1 MINLTN
7 TKLAIK
13 QSLTWARLNG
23 GSKNAVL
30 LTFDDGPHAE
40 STPIVLELLK
50 EYKARAIFFVV
61 GARIHRAPHLLERI
75 LDEGHALGNHSY
87 SHPLERQHR
96 FGAYLQDLQ
105 KCQKTIEQLT
115 SHRPKYFRPPLGTLS
130 LTSLIA
136 PRLLGLT
143 TVLWSAS
150 GNDWG
155 LRNAQEAHAAAE
167 TLAKELTARTSPN
180 DIVLLHDDHPYIG
193 EMLKVLLPQL
203 AARNCDLSSAL
214 DSVR

>member
-13 QSLTWARLNG
+13 QSLTWAHLNG
-23 GSKNAVL
+23 GLKNAVL
-30 LTFDDGPHAE
+30 LTFDDGPHPE
-40 STPIVLELLK
+40 STPIVLDLLQ

-75 LDEGHALGNHSY
+75 LAEGHALGNHSY

-96 FGAYLQDLQ
+96 FGVYLQDL
-105 KCQKTIEQLT
+105 KECQKTIEQVT
-115 SHRPKYFRPPLGTLS
+115 GHTPKYFRPPLGTFS

-143 TVLWSAS
+143 TVLWSAN
-150 GNDWG
+150 GNDWE
-155 LRNAQEAHAAAE
+155 LKNAAE
-167 TLAKELTARTSPN
+167 ARTAAERLVKELTAKPSAN
-180 DIVLLHDDHPYIG
+180 DIVLLHDDHRYAG
-193 EMLKVLLPQL
+193 EMLEVLLPQL
-203 AARNCDLSSAL
+203 VARNCDLSSAL
-214 DSVR
+214 DSIK